1 MPSELNPPNV
11 YVWVWLPGASEP
23 VVAGVLQPDGATTY
37 FRNAE
42 SFLGRGDAVPL
53 YLPELP
59 LQPGPIRPVAG
70 LSIAGCIADAGPDA
84 WGQRVIL
91 HRLFGRE
98 HFVPGGVEPHVL
110 TFLLESG

>member
-37 FRNAE
+37 FRYAE

-59 LQPGPIRPVAG
+59 LQP
-70 LSIAGCIADAGPDA
+70 
-84 WGQRVIL
+84 
-91 HRLFGRE
+91 
-98 HFVPGGVEPHVL
+98 
-110 TFLLESG
+110 